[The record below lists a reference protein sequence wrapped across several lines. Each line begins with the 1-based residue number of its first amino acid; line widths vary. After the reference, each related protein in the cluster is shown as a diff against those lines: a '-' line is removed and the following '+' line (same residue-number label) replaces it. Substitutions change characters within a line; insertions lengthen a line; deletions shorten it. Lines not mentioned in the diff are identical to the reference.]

1 MYIIKLGAIE
11 STNSFLKD
19 MTATKIPK
27 DYTVVVAEH
36 QTQGRGQ
43 MGTVWNAED
52 GKNLTMSVFKIVSK
66 FKVDSQYYISMVV
79 ALAVHDALLSF
90 NIPRLSI
97 KWPNDILS
105 ENKKICGI
113 LIENVIKNNSIQ
125 GTVIGIGLNVN
136 QKNFEGLPKA
146 SSLSLITGVIYNKDE
161 ILSEI
166 LSKLKWYFNSLKN
179 GEYDIIQ
186 TKYESLLFRKEK
198 PSTFKLSNDSII
210 TGIIKGVSKDGKLN
224 VWLEDDITQ
233 SFDLKEIELLY

>member
-79 ALAVHDALLSF
+79 ALAVHDALLTF

-166 LSKLKWYFNSLKN
+166 LSKLKWYFNSLKH
-179 GEYDIIQ
+179 GEYDNIQ

-198 PSTFKLSNDSII
+198 PSTFKLSNDNII

-224 VWLEDDITQ
+224 VWLEDDIIQ

>member
-186 TKYESLLFRKEK
+186 IKYESLLFRKEK

-224 VWLEDDITQ
+224 VWLEDDIIQ